1 MLRTGCWYWKGR
13 AFAKG
18 VSRKGREEVASAVLP
33 GDEGWPLEAG
43 GSSAVDSRSIRKGDP
58 VYPVRLNREW
68 EREQVTP
75 RSGAQTV
82 DDGNSREPG
91 R

>member
-33 GDEGWPLEAG
+33 GDEGGRLKLGA
-43 GSSAVDSRSIRKGDP
+43 AVQWILDLSG
-58 VYPVRLNREW
+58 RET
-68 EREQVTP
+68 RYIL
-75 RSGAQTV
+75 S
-82 DDGNSREPG
+82 D
-91 R
+91 